1 MKKSIL
7 GALIVMM
14 FVAVGIA
21 AAPPLTFT
29 FSDVRAN
36 KTAMGRTLSR
46 STMQARL
53 PEIMLTPRGFSTE

>member
-7 GALIVMM
+7 GVLLVFM

-29 FSDVRAN
+29 FSDVHAN
-36 KTAMGRTLSR
+36 KTATETDTFGVNNPPRSPETTLMPTMS
-46 STMQARL
+46 STA
-53 PEIMLTPRGFSTE
+53 